1 VVKMIYEDGGDIKY
15 DGRSEVINGN
25 GGCSE
30 YRPEGVICIV
40 FPCDS
45 NGVVGFGFGWCCS

>member
-1 VVKMIYEDGGDIKY
+1 MIYEDGGDIKY

-40 FPCDS
+40 FLCDS